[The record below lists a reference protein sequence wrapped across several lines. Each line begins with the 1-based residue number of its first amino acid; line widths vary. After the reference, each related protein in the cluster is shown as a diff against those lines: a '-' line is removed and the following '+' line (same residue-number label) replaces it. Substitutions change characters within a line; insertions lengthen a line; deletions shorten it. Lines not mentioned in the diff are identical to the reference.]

1 MPTPPLPSFLRQVG
15 LAKETTWGT
24 GVAPT
29 TADQFVPILNAKYE
43 DVVESALDQNNRGRA
58 SLDQGYYQGY
68 RSAKYSFETYA
79 YPDVAGNLLM
89 GILGADGWASGT
101 THPLTV
107 LNTGLPPSYTI
118 QDFYGI
124 TGSNTRSIAGA
135 YCESITIAA
144 ATAGPVK
151 LTCAYI
157 GKFGALVARPTAAYT
172 TTAPV
177 IPWQGAATI
186 NSVGNLKLIQ
196 FDMTIKRLN
205 AEGIQAMGSQDIS
218 AAFVGQLEVTGKL
231 MFTPT
236 DDTEYLLYST
246 TGQAAFPLS
255 IVFTSGA
262 NTITIACT
270 KTNFET
276 PTTLDMGPYVKTN
289 ASFRA
294 WDNATDGGATKIT
307 IVGGKSGAAY

>member
-43 DVVESALDQNNRGRA
+43 DVAESVLDQGNRSRA
-58 SLDQGYYQGY
+58 SVDQGYYQGF
-68 RSAKYSFETYA
+68 RFGKYSFETYA

-89 GILGADGWASGT
+89 GIMGVDGWASAA

-107 LNTGLPPSYTI
+107 LNTGLPASYTI

-124 TGSNTRSIAGA
+124 GGSNTRSIAGA
-135 YCESITIAA
+135 YCESINISA

-151 LTCAYI
+151 MTCAYL
-157 GKFGALVARPTAAYT
+157 GKFAALVAKPTGTYT
-172 TTAPV
+172 TAQPV
-177 IPWQGAATI
+177 IPWQGAVTL

-196 FDMTIKRLN
+196 FDLSLKRLN
-205 AEGIQAMGSQDIS
+205 VEGIQAMGSQDLS
-218 AAFVGQLEVTGKL
+218 AGFAGQLEVTGKL
-231 MFTPT
+231 MFVPS

-255 IVFTSGA
+255 VVFTSGS
-262 NTITIACT
+262 NTITITCT
-270 KTNFET
+270 KVNFET
-276 PTTLDMGPYVKTN
+276 PTTLDMAPYLKTN
-289 ASFRA
+289 VSFRA
-294 WDNATDGGATKIT
+294 VDNATDGGATKIT
-307 IVGGKSGAAY
+307 IVGGKSGSAY